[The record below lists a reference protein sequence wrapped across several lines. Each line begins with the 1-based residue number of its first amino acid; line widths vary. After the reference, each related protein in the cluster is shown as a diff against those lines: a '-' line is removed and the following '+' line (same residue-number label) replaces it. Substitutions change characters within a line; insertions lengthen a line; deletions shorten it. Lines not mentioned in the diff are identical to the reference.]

1 MTQHEVTELVYKLD
15 VTDGRI
21 AGLGATV
28 LNFQKIIIARS
39 KEFYCIYNYSF
50 NLKIHYTTDY

>member
-1 MTQHEVTELVYKLD
+1 MTQHKVTELVYKLD

-28 LNFQKIIIARS
+28 LNFQKNQ
-39 KEFYCIYNYSF
+39 YC
-50 NLKIHYTTDY
+50 